1 MLRISLWV
9 ILKNSR
15 GFQVAGLLIYDD
27 VAGIEWCLCCST
39 SQIYEPMQ

>member
-9 ILKNSR
+9 ILKSIR

-27 VAGIEWCLCCST
+27 IAGIEQCLCSST